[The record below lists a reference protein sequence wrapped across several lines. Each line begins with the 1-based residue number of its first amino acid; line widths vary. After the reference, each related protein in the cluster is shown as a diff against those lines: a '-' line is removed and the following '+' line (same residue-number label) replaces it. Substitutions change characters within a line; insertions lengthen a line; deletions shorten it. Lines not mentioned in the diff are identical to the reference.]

1 MKQTSLFV
9 ASVLGFGPLFSLI
22 SVQILFRFA
31 CLVTCTRSCS
41 LVQKR
46 KQENT
51 KKVFLDIVH
60 CLVAAAMF
68 NIYYFTEHVTLLV
81 MFLKLSLIITNTTL
95 SKYMEQSHNSKGQA
109 QRANKEHCWASFL

>member
-22 SVQILFRFA
+22 SVQILFRFV

-46 KQENT
+46 KQEKT
-51 KKVFLDIVH
+51 KKAFLDIVH

-68 NIYYFTEHVTLLV
+68 NIYYFTKHYVKIRALRRIN
-81 MFLKLSLIITNTTL
+81 IIYIN
-95 SKYMEQSHNSKGQA
+95 YFM
-109 QRANKEHCWASFL
+109 C